1 MEENIVQEQK
11 RSFPIWSIIYK
22 NLLFIVIITLVL
34 SAVGFVYGKFAKKP
48 IYVATSSV
56 FLSFTISEKSS
67 DNQNVSLTKVL
78 LASMPS
84 ILSGEKVQNIARE
97 KYGKRDIYASSV
109 GFSYSD
115 KSLIFTMTYTDG
127 NRDSAKN
134 KLEAYIA
141 ASAEFLQ
148 TEGETNLPAA
158 SEFNVYPTQ
167 KEIIV
172 NQSNTDTITYALI
185 GFVAG
190 LVLSVAFFVLKYIFD
205 NKLKDPDEL
214 ESIVG
219 VPLLS
224 YIDDIDE

>member
-1 MEENIVQEQK
+1 MEENVVQEQK
-11 RSFPIWSIIYK
+11 RSFPIWSILYK
-22 NLLFIVIITLVL
+22 NLLFIIIATVVL
-34 SAVGFVYGKFAKKP
+34 GAVGFAYGRFAKKP
-48 IYVATSSV
+48 VYVATSSV

-67 DNQNVSLTKVL
+67 DAQNVSLTKVL
-78 LASMPS
+78 LSSMPA
-84 ILSGEKVQNIARE
+84 ILSGDKVQTIARQ
-97 KYGKRDIYASSV
+97 KYGARDIYAGAV

-127 NRDSAKN
+127 DSEAAKN
-134 KLEAYIA
+134 KLQCYID

-158 SEFNVYPTQ
+158 REFNIYPTQ

-172 NQSNTDTITYALI
+172 NKSNVDTITYAVL
-185 GFVAG
+185 GAVAG
-190 LVLSVAFFVLKYIFD
+190 LALSVAFFVLKYIFD
-205 NKLKDPDEL
+205 NKLKDPSEL

-224 YIDDIDE
+224 YIDDIID